1 VNDVTAEIR
10 SRNLDAVRRAFVG
23 IGNGDADEMLAN
35 YTEDLILELPYGS
48 SLVLEGRENVRAY
61 LESAFEIFSFRLEI
75 TEVHECVDPDK
86 LVIEYTSEGRVATTG
101 KSYANRYIGVY
112 WFRDGA
118 ICRVREFYDPLV
130 SQLAMTPD

>member
-1 VNDVTAEIR
+1 MNDVTAEIR

>member
-1 VNDVTAEIR
+1 MNDVTAEIR

-61 LESAFEIFSFRLEI
+61 LKSAFEIFSFRLEI